1 MVVDGVGGVYL
12 WLKAL
17 HIMSVIAWM
26 VGLLYL
32 PRLFV
37 YHCDAPAGSLSSETF
52 KVMERRLYWAIMTP
66 AMLATWLFGLGLLAS
81 SPVVD
86 WISVWVH
93 LKLFLVVIMTGLH
106 GIMARWQR
114 DFADDANRHSAR
126 FYRILNE
133 VPTVLM
139 IAIVLTVTIKPF

>member
-1 MVVDGVGGVYL
+1 MADGVADIYL

-17 HIMSVIAWM
+17 HVISIIAWM

-37 YHCDAPAGSLSSETF
+37 YHSDVQPGSPSSETF
-52 KVMERRLYWAIMTP
+52 KVMEKRLLRVIMTP
-66 AMLATWLFGLGLLAS
+66 AMLASWLFGLGLLVS
-81 SPVVD
+81 SPVVS
-86 WISVWVH
+86 WGSGWLHVKLLLVLAMSV
-93 LKLFLVVIMTGLH
+93 LH
-106 GIMARWQR
+106 GMMAKWRR
-114 DFADDANRHSAR
+114 DFANDANRHGAR

-139 IAIVLTVTIKPF
+139 IVIVLAVIIKPF

>member
-1 MVVDGVGGVYL
+1 MADDVGGVYL

-17 HIMSVIAWM
+17 HIISVIAWM

-37 YHCDAPAGSLSSETF
+37 YHCDASAGSLPSETF
-52 KVMERRLYWAIMTP
+52 KVMEKRLLRAIMTP
-66 AMLATWLFGLGLLAS
+66 AMLATWLFGLGLLVS
-81 SPVVD
+81 SPAVD
-86 WISVWVH
+86 WSSGWVH
-93 LKLFLVVIMTGLH
+93 LKLFLVVVLSGWH

-126 FYRILNE
+126 FYRISNE

-139 IAIVLTVTIKPF
+139 IAIVFTVIIKPF